1 MVRYFFIISL
11 VDKRQRPQ
19 VPATISHST
28 CCQPLSNGCQ
38 PLSTALN
45 ENDHSMCCQP
55 LSTALK
61 NPSVSTSAAVKG
73 PTTPDLKKS
82 PRLNRT
88 ATRKAAHHLPRD
100 RQHLRYLRST
110 LRPAPSAVHRFS
122 CPGNEFQNPGDRVT
136 SLVHRLSLA
145 AQHIHLI
152 KKRLRPSTHHIP
164 SLLHRV
170 SLPTHRIQATEQPL
184 PLAQSKVPCARKRC
198 TGIADRL

>member
-73 PTTPDLKKS
+73 PTTPDLKNSTAVQPVLKNP

-110 LRPAPSAVHRFS
+110 LRPAPSAVHRFAW
-122 CPGNEFQNPGDRVT
+122 P
-136 SLVHRLSLA
+136 
-145 AQHIHLI
+145 LI
-152 KKRLRPSTHHIP
+152 
-164 SLLHRV
+164 
-170 SLPTHRIQATEQPL
+170 
-184 PLAQSKVPCARKRC
+184 ARR
-198 TGIADRL
+198 A